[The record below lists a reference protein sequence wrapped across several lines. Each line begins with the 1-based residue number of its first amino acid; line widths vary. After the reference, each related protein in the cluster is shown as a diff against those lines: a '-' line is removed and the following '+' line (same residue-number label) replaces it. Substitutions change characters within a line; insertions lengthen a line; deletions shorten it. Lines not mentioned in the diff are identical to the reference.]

1 MSSLLENILNK
12 NNKLVFN
19 FSKSLNENIYQ
30 NKYDI
35 EMSLPIEPASNLS
48 GWQEYHENKKNFIG
62 KTYYFDYYKHMIYFI
77 NEILS
82 YADLKNHYP
91 ELSIKESHV
100 FVSLSTK
107 EINEVTEIDIE
118 YSKYI
123 DEIFD
128 EIKYIEGI

>member
-1 MSSLLENILNK
+1 MSSLLENVINK
-12 NNKLVFN
+12 NNKLVFD

-30 NKYDI
+30 NYDV
-35 EMSLPIEPASNLS
+35 EMSLPIEPESNSL

-62 KTYYFDYYKHMIYFI
+62 KAYYFEYYKHMIYFV

-82 YADLKNHYP
+82 YANVKNYYP
-91 ELSIKESHV
+91 EISIKENNV
-100 FVSLSTK
+100 FISLTTK
-107 EINEVTEIDIE
+107 DINEVTESDIE